1 MFPETYLALGK
12 NRNMIR
18 ELFEYG
24 LKRGREIGPEN
35 VYDFTLGNP
44 SVLPPEAAL
53 KKLADILAN
62 EDPMKVFG
70 YTSAPGDLAVLQ
82 QLSESLNSRFNA
94 GCAPDRLYCTV
105 GAAAA
110 LAIALRAILL
120 PGEECVVLAPYFP
133 EYKVF
138 IEAAGGVMRLVPA
151 DTEAFQIPFDEF
163 EKAIG
168 EKTKAVI
175 LNSPNNP
182 SGVICSPETLTK
194 MAAILK
200 AKESEYGHPIYL
212 ISDEPYRELVYT
224 GQETP
229 WLPDF
234 YDDTVVCYSYSKSM
248 SMPGARIGYIF
259 TPPKLAEDREIYAA
273 VCGAGR
279 AMGYVNAPTIFQRLI
294 AACDGEVS
302 DLSTYR
308 TNRALLLD
316 GLRELGY
323 TCVEPGGAFYL
334 FPKALEPDDLAFCE
348 KAKALDLLIV
358 PGTGFGCPGFFRIA
372 YCVPTERVKRS
383 LAAFRK
389 LAESYR

>member
-1 MFPETYLALGK
+1 MFVEKYHQMGTGK
-12 NRNMIR
+12 SRIR
-18 ELFEYG
+18 VLFEYG
-24 LKRGREIGPEN
+24 MAQAKIVGQEN
-35 VYDFTLGNP
+35 VFDFSIGNP
-44 SVLPPEAAL
+44 SVPAPQAVADTVRELLEMDPIAL
-53 KKLADILAN
+53 H
-62 EDPMKVFG
+62 G
-70 YTSAPGDLAVLQ
+70 YTPAGGCAEAREAIAADLSRRSGDKIRPENIFFTCGAAPAMTSAMHALAV
-82 QLSESLNSRFNA
+82 ENA
-94 GCAPDRLYCTV
+94 EF
-105 GAAAA
+105 
-110 LAIALRAILL
+110 IMI
-120 PGEECVVLAPYFP
+120 APYFS
-133 EYKVF
+133 EYPAY
-138 IEAAGGVMRLVPA
+138 AASTGAKCVVVPP
-151 DTEAFQIPFDEF
+151 DTEHFQIRFDEL
-163 EKAIG
+163 EKRINRN
-168 EKTKAVI
+168 TQAVI
-175 LNSPNNP
+175 INSPNNP

-200 AKESEYGHPIYL
+200 AKETEYGHPIYL

-372 YCVPTERVKRS
+372 YCVPTEWVKRS